1 MLFVINLYFVSH
13 LPHKFPTSLSVKE
26 SNPSPSSQ
34 TVYYALPI
42 LSLFD
47 ISSWESLRFVSAES
61 GQVTS

>member
-13 LPHKFPTSLSVKE
+13 LPHNFPTSLSVKE

-47 ISSWESLRFVSAES
+47 ISSWENLRFV
-61 GQVTS
+61 